1 MLLASASLASSHAPK
16 QHEFDSDQDR
26 FTPTGQADVTDRLIN
41 RHRKGLDGI
50 AHQLVDTRGPGGI
63 VKGAMKKV
71 YCVMESLEIR
81 RHQFQAS
88 VGLYHIPEALAQD
101 PQRLDPLAAVAKVS
115 FTEPV
120 DLDSPAMKE
129 KIEVAQAKDA
139 ELTPEFVD
147 RVQRGVEKL
156 IPAHREA
163 LILINKP
170 AQTYG
175 DVAQILGV
183 SVERLKVRINRA
195 RAELRRRMSA
205 ENFSMR
211 SFGVVAA

>member
-1 MLLASASLASSHAPK
+1 MLLASASTPSSATK
-16 QHEFDSDQDR
+16 QPDFDSDHDR
-26 FTPTGQADVTDRLIN
+26 FTPTGQADVTDKLII
-41 RHRKGLDGI
+41 RHRKGLDAI

-71 YCVMESLEIR
+71 YCVMESIEIR
-81 RHQFQAS
+81 RHQFRAS

-101 PQRLDPLAAVAKVS
+101 PQRVDPLAAVAKVS
-115 FTEPV
+115 FTEPI
-120 DLDSPAMKE
+120 DLEAPAMKE
-129 KIEVAQAKDA
+129 KIEAVQANDT
-139 ELTPEFVD
+139 ELTPEFID

-175 DVAQILGV
+175 DVAEILGL

-205 ENFSMR
+205 ETFSMR
-211 SFGVVAA
+211 SFSVAAA

>member
-1 MLLASASLASSHAPK
+1 MLLASTSLASSSK
-16 QHEFDSDQDR
+16 QHDFDFDQDR
-26 FTPTGQADVTDRLIN
+26 FTPTGQADVTDKLIN

-63 VKGAMKKV
+63 VKGALKKV

-101 PQRLDPLAAVAKVS
+101 PKRIDPLAAVAKVS

-120 DLDSPAMKE
+120 DLDAPAKE
-129 KIEVAQAKDA
+129 KIEAVQANDA
-139 ELTPEFVD
+139 DLTPEFVE

-175 DVAQILGV
+175 DVAEILGL

-205 ENFSMR
+205 ETCAMH

>member
-1 MLLASASLASSHAPK
+1 MLLASASSVSSNNK
-16 QHEFDSDQDR
+16 QRDLDSDQDR
-26 FTPTGQADVTDRLIN
+26 FTPTGQADVTDRLIT
-41 RHRKGLDGI
+41 RHRKGVD
-50 AHQLVDTRGPGGI
+50 AVTHQPVDTRGPGGI

-101 PQRLDPLAAVAKVS
+101 PKRIDPLAAVAKVS

-120 DLDSPAMKE
+120 NLDAPVKGGKFEIIPAN
-129 KIEVAQAKDA
+129 DD
-139 ELTPEFVD
+139 LTPEFVE

-156 IPAHREA
+156 IPTHREA
-163 LILINKP
+163 LILVTRQ

-175 DVAQILGV
+175 DVAKILGL

-195 RAELRRRMSA
+195 RAELGRRMSA
-205 ENFSMR
+205 ETFSLR
-211 SFGVVAA
+211 SLGVVAA

>member
-1 MLLASASLASSHAPK
+1 MLLASTVPVSSDKPHD
-16 QHEFDSDQDR
+16 FDSDQDH
-26 FTPTGQADVTDRLIN
+26 FTPTGQADVTDKLIN
-41 RHRKGLDGI
+41 RHRQGRDAV
-50 AHQLVDTRGPGGI
+50 AHQLVDTRGAGRI
-63 VKGAMKKV
+63 VKGALKRV

-81 RHQFQAS
+81 RHKFQAS

-101 PQRLDPLAAVAKVS
+101 PKRVDPLASIAKVS

-120 DLDSPAMKE
+120 DLDTPAAKE
-129 KIEVAQAKDA
+129 RIEAVQANDA
-139 ELTPEFVD
+139 EFTSEFVE

-156 IPAHREA
+156 IPSHREA

-175 DVAQILGV
+175 DVAEILGL

-205 ENFSMR
+205 ETFAMT
-211 SFGVVAA
+211 SFAAA

>member
-1 MLLASASLASSHAPK
+1 MLLASASLPSSADTQKHDRD
-16 QHEFDSDQDR
+16 FDRDR
-26 FTPTGQADVTDRLIN
+26 FTPTGQADVTDTLIN
-41 RHRKGLDGI
+41 RHRKGLDAI

-63 VKGAMKKV
+63 VKEAMKKV
-71 YCVMESLEIR
+71 YCVIESLEIR

-88 VGLYHIPEALAQD
+88 VGLYQIPDALAQD
-101 PQRLDPLAAVAKVS
+101 PKRPDPLSAVAKVS

-120 DLDSPAMKE
+120 NADTLAVTE
-129 KIEVAQAKDA
+129 KIKAAQASDA

-156 IPAHREA
+156 IPSHREA

-175 DVAQILGV
+175 DVAEILGL
-183 SVERLKVRINRA
+183 SVERLKVRIARA
-195 RAELRRRMSA
+195 RAELRRRLGAESFATSA
-205 ENFSMR
+205 
-211 SFGVVAA
+211 FGVVAA

>member
-1 MLLASASLASSHAPK
+1 MLLASASLPSSDK
-16 QHEFDSDQDR
+16 TQHDRDSDHDR
-26 FTPTGQADVTDRLIN
+26 FTPTGQADVTDRLIS
-41 RHRKGLDGI
+41 RHRKGLDAI

-71 YCVMESLEIR
+71 YCVMESLEVR

-88 VGLYHIPEALAQD
+88 VGLYQIPDGLAQD
-101 PQRLDPLAAVAKVS
+101 PKRLDPLAAVAKVS

-120 DLDSPAMKE
+120 DLEEPALKDSIAA
-129 KIEVAQAKDA
+129 AQAKDA
-139 ELTPEFVD
+139 DFTPEFVG
-147 RVQRGVEKL
+147 RVRRGVEKL
-156 IPAHREA
+156 IPSHREA

-175 DVAQILGV
+175 DVAEILGL

-195 RAELRRRMSA
+195 RAELRRRLGA
-205 ENFSMR
+205 EAFATHA
-211 SFGVVAA
+211 FGIAAA

>member
-1 MLLASASLASSHAPK
+1 MLLASTSLASSDK
-16 QHEFDSDQDR
+16 QHDLDFDDR
-26 FTPTGQADVTDRLIN
+26 FTPTGQADVTDKLIN
-41 RHRKGLDGI
+41 RHRKGLDAI

-63 VKGAMKKV
+63 VKGALKKV

-81 RHQFQAS
+81 RHQFQAF

-101 PQRLDPLAAVAKVS
+101 PKRLDPLTAVAKVS

-120 DLDSPAMKE
+120 NLETPAVKE
-129 KIEVAQAKDA
+129 KIGAAQANDA
-139 ELTPEFVD
+139 EFTPEFVE

-175 DVAQILGV
+175 DVAEILGL

-205 ENFSMR
+205 ETFAMSA
-211 SFGVVAA
+211 FAAA